1 MNEDI
6 AAVNR
11 WGYWATAAW
20 AVVAF
25 LVGQF
30 AALAVIVLWR
40 SGQLDAVLDTPY
52 DGILVTLFILISN
65 PISVAVLWL
74 AVRLAKSNAVDYL
87 ALHWPNKRDVVIG
100 LVVLVGI
107 IALSDALLY
116 LSGHA
121 LVTTFQTQSYSTALA
136 EGWLPPM
143 LFAAIIVAPAG
154 EEIMF
159 RGFLFGGFVRSERA
173 VWPAIVVISILWA
186 ALHIQY
192 DWTGI
197 LQIFVI
203 GLFLGWMRWR
213 SNSTLLTFLLHTCS
227 ISKARWKPWC
237 RCGFFLEPYPEVGT
251 GFRKIML
258 KQNLKPA
265 RRAAPS
271 PLSGRPC
278 QILR

>member
-1 MNEDI
+1 MNETI

-30 AALAVIVLWR
+30 AALATIVLWR
-40 SGQLDAVLDTPY
+40 SGQLYAVLDTPY

-65 PISVAVLWL
+65 PVSVAILLL
-74 AVRLAKSNAVDYL
+74 AVGLARADAADYL
-87 ALHWPNKRDVVIG
+87 ALHRPSKRDVVLG
-100 LVVLVGI
+100 LVVLIGV

-116 LSGHA
+116 LSGRA
-121 LVTTFQTQSYSTALA
+121 LVTPFQLQSYTTALA
-136 EGWLPPM
+136 EGWLPAM

-159 RGFLFGGFVRSERA
+159 RGFLFRGLVRSERSA
-173 VWPAIVVISILWA
+173 WPAIVVISVLWA

-213 SNSTLLTFLLHTCS
+213 SGSTLLTFLLHILFNLEGT
-227 ISKARWKPWC
+227 IETVLQTR
-237 RCGFFLEPYPEVGT
+237 FF
-251 GFRKIML
+251 
-258 KQNLKPA
+258 
-265 RRAAPS
+265 S
-271 PLSGRPC
+271 
-278 QILR
+278 